1 MKKFAKVALV
11 LMCAV
16 ALVVCSIL
24 GTLAYL
30 KSTSDVAHNT
40 FTVGKVA
47 ITLDETDVDVYGNK
61 DSENRVLTNEY
72 KLIAGHTYT
81 KDPTVTVAANSE
93 ESYIRMVVT
102 IKDIADLKAACGV
115 TGQFMP
121 GDFVDGWDAAKWEC
135 VDGKLINDGAAAQYT
150 FNYTETVDTLDGNAK
165 VLEALFESFTLPA
178 TATNDQVTA
187 LEELEIDVIAYA
199 MQADGFGT
207 AAEAW
212 AAFN

>member
-1 MKKFAKVALV
+1 MKKFAKIALI

-30 KSTSDVAHNT
+30 KSTSELVQNT

-47 ITLDETDVDVYGNK
+47 ITLDEAKVDVYG
-61 DSENRVLTNEY
+61 DEVEGADRVTANEY
-72 KLIAGHTYT
+72 KLIAGHEYT
-81 KDPTVTVAANSE
+81 KDPTVTVKAGSE

-121 GDFVDGWDAAKWEC
+121 GDFVDGWDSAKWEC
-135 VDGKLINDGAAAQYT
+135 VDGKLDGDKAVYV
-150 FNYTETVDTLDGNAK
+150 FNYKETVENLTSED
-165 VLEALFESFTLPA
+165 VTLPA
-178 TATNDQVTA
+178 LFTSFTMPADATNAQIEA
-187 LEELEIDVIAYA
+187 LKELQIDVIAYA
-199 MQADGFGT
+199 IQADGFDT
-207 AAEAW
+207 AKEAW

>member
-1 MKKFAKVALV
+1 MKKFAKIALI

-16 ALVVCSIL
+16 ALVACSIL

-30 KSTSDVAHNT
+30 KATSQIAKNT

-47 ITLDETDVDVYGNK
+47 ITLDEADVDVYGNK

-81 KDPTVTVAANSE
+81 KDPTVTVTANSE
-93 ESYIRMVVT
+93 PSYIRMVVT
-102 IKDIADLKAACGV
+102 IADIADLKAACGI

-135 VDGKLINDGAAAQYT
+135 VDGYINAEGEAEYV
-150 FNYTETVDTLDGNAK
+150 FNYTAVVDTLNGADK
-165 VLEALFESFTLPA
+165 TLEPLFTSFTMPDF
-178 TATNDQVTA
+178 ATNAQIEA
-187 LEELEIDVIAYA
+187 LEELEIDVVAYA
-199 MQADGFGT
+199 IQADGFGT

-212 AAFN
+212 DAFN